1 MNANNESVMPGIEK
15 ATLSIPPGLSVASSP
30 PRSKI
35 ALYILFMRRSSRQG
49 ANRLQASRIVFHDS
63 RSCEHACHTCE
74 HLERGTHARVRVDA
88 LGDRR
93 ITRPTLHAYISQLS
107 SSWTELRF
115 RAICSV
121 SFARIVEQLSRSW
134 NRKFRFIS
142 F

>member
-93 ITRPTLHAYISQLS
+93 ITRPRVTRIYISAFIQLDETMIS
-107 SSWTELRF
+107 SNLLGEF
-115 RAICSV
+115 CPHC
-121 SFARIVEQLSRSW
+121 
-134 NRKFRFIS
+134 
-142 F
+142 